1 MSNTQRIIPVRNDFH
16 GDARALTAAAPSP
29 LAERGRIAEVDVI
42 RGAALFGVL
51 WMNLVEITNWLV
63 PPATRDALASAPVD
77 RVVTLLSAWLLSSKA
92 QMLFGILFGF
102 GFAVFTDRALARG
115 ARAGT
120 LYARRLTFLLI
131 LGTLQY
137 VFLWWGDILHDY
149 ALAGFALL
157 LVRRWPDRRVAMVG
171 LALVL
176 LSPLGRPLAQW
187 LMDSGDPHALARIRG
202 QFHHAMWQ
210 ATASGDYPGMV
221 RAIWL
226 RSAAIYGDGGF
237 VGYFSELFGEFLLGA
252 FLFRTGW
259 LQRAA
264 FERQMF
270 RRTVLICIPAGL
282 ALAALDPARSLIGAR
297 FTLLPEP
304 LSSVLD
310 QAGDLMLATG
320 YAALIALTLPRPALR
335 PICAGIGA
343 LGRMALTNYVSQSVF
358 FFLVIDGFG
367 VGLIGRIGVALGG
380 AAAVI
385 LFAAQILLSTW
396 WLRRFR
402 FGPLEWLW
410 RSATYGRWQ
419 ALRR

>member
-1 MSNTQRIIPVRNDFH
+1 MKNESH
-16 GDARALTAAAPSP
+16 GDVRALTPAAPAP

-77 RVVTLLSAWLLSSKA
+77 RVVTLLSEWLLSSKA

-102 GFAVFTDRALARG
+102 GFAVFTDRAIARG

-157 LVRRWPDRRVAMVG
+157 LVRRWPDRCVAVMG
-171 LALVL
+171 LALIL

-187 LMDSGDPHALARIRG
+187 LMDNGDPHALTRIRG
-202 QFHHAMWQ
+202 QFHYAMWR
-210 ATASGDYPGMV
+210 ATASGDYPGMI

-237 VGYFSELFGEFLLGA
+237 VNYFAELFGEFLLGA

-264 FERQMF
+264 FQRQMF

-282 ALAALDPARSLIGAR
+282 ALAALGPAQLLIGAR
-297 FTLLPEP
+297 FTLLPES
-304 LSSVLD
+304 LSAVLD
-310 QAGDLMLATG
+310 QAGDLTLATG
-320 YAALIALTLPRPALR
+320 YAALIALALPRPALR
-335 PICAGIGA
+335 PICAGIAA

-367 VGLIGRIGVALGG
+367 IGLIGRIGVALDGTV
-380 AAAVI
+380 AMI

-410 RSATYGRWQ
+410 RSATYGCWQ
-419 ALRR
+419 TLGR